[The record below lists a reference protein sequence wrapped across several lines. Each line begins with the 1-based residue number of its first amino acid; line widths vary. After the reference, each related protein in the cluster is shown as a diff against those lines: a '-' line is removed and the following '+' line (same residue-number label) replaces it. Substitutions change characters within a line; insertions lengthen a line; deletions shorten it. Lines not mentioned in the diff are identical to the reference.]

1 MPRATPLPPDER
13 RAALLA
19 ATEPLLER
27 HGRDVSTRQIAE
39 AAGVAEGTI
48 FRVFASKDALI
59 DACLEESFDVRHT
72 CDQLLAIEPW
82 LDVGSAVLAAVTIVQ
97 ARLRRVIALFHAR
110 RLHAPSAEQ
119 VDHFRA
125 RQAEQTEQLTL
136 ALVAVLTPHA
146 SQLRHSPEE
155 VAAALRTMTFAF
167 SHPMLSEGRVST
179 PEQITDLVLHGVSRT
194 TPSPFEEP
202 LC

>member
-19 ATEPLLER
+19 ATEPLLEK
-27 HGRDVSTRQIAE
+27 HGRDVSTRQIAA

-59 DACLEESFDVRHT
+59 DACLAESFDVRPT

-82 LDVGSAVLAAVTIVQ
+82 LDVQSTVLAAVTIVQ
-97 ARLRRVIALFHAR
+97 QRLKRVIALFHAR
-110 RLHAPSAEQ
+110 RLTPPSVEQ
-119 VDHFRA
+119 VDDFRA
-125 RQAEQTEQLTL
+125 RQAEQAEQLTL

-146 SQLRHSPEE
+146 AQLRRSPEG
-155 VAAALRTMTFAF
+155 AAFALRTITFAL
-167 SHPMLSEGRVST
+167 SHPMLSEGAIST
-179 PEQITDLVLHGVSRT
+179 PVEITDLVLHGLRRPDPYSL
-194 TPSPFEEP
+194 EEP

>member
-1 MPRATPLPPDER
+1 MPRATPLPADER

-59 DACLEESFDVRHT
+59 DACLEESFDVRDT
-72 CDQLLAIEPW
+72 CDQLAAIEPW
-82 LDVGSAVLAAVTIVQ
+82 RDVSSTVLAAVTVLQ
-97 ARLRRVIALFHAR
+97 RRMRRVIALFHAR
-110 RLHAPSAEQ
+110 RLTPPSAEQ
-119 VDHFRA
+119 IDDFRA
-125 RQAEQTEQLTL
+125 RQSEQTQHLTL
-136 ALVAVLTPHA
+136 ALVAVLTPYRD
-146 SQLRHSPEE
+146 QLRQSPAEA
-155 VAAALRTMTFAF
+155 AAALRTITFAL
-167 SHPMLSEGRVST
+167 SHPMLSEGDIST
-179 PEQITDLVLHGVSRT
+179 PEQIADLVLHGVHRRVPT
-194 TPSPFEEP
+194 TPPEL

>member
-1 MPRATPLPPDER
+1 MVRATPLPADER

-59 DACLEESFDVRHT
+59 DACLEESFDVQHT

-82 LDVGSAVLAAVTIVQ
+82 LDLSSTVLAAVTVVQ
-97 ARLRRVIALFHAR
+97 RRLRRVIALFHAR
-110 RLHAPSAEQ
+110 RLSPPSVAQ
-119 VDHFRA
+119 VDDFRA
-125 RQAEQTEQLTL
+125 RQAEQTEALTL

-146 SQLRHSPEE
+146 SQLRQSPE
-155 VAAALRTMTFAF
+155 AAAAAIRTVTFAL
-167 SHPMLSEGRVST
+167 SHPMLSGGEIST
-179 PEQITDLVLHGVSRT
+179 PEQITDLVLHGIYRPDPT
-194 TPSPFEEP
+194 TPEEP